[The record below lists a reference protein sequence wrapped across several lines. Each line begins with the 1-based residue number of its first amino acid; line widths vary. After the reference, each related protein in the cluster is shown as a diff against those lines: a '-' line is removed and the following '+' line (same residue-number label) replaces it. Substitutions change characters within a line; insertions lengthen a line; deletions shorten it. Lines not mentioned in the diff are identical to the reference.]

1 MKKLIAT
8 IAAISIALG
17 TIYAQDLAKVTEIYN
32 NGATALS
39 SGDKAGALKSFEQAL
54 SLATALGDEG
64 KEVVANC
71 ENAIPSINLSMAK
84 DLIKSA
90 DYDGAITKLNSTIEI
105 AKKYNAE
112 DVSVEASS
120 LIPQVL
126 LSKGDALRTNKQYAE
141 AAAVYKQI
149 LASDPNNGSVA
160 LRLGICLA
168 GAGDM
173 DNAKAAYE
181 TAAANG
187 QQEIANKQLAN
198 ICLREASNA
207 LKNKNY
213 SAAVA
218 AALKV
223 NEYGENPQAYQI
235 AGQASQ
241 LAGKNNDAIGF
252 FEKYLQ
258 IAPKSSNAGQI
269 AYTVG
274 VLYQQAKNNDKAKE
288 FYTKALSDPKFGASA
303 KKLIDA
309 LK

>member
-1 MKKLIAT
+1 
-8 IAAISIALG
+8 
-17 TIYAQDLAKVTEIYN
+17 
-32 NGATALS
+32 
-39 SGDKAGALKSFEQAL
+39 
-54 SLATALGDEG
+54 
-64 KEVVANC
+64 
-71 ENAIPSINLSMAK
+71 
-84 DLIKSA
+84 
-90 DYDGAITKLNSTIEI
+90 
-105 AKKYNAE
+105 
-112 DVSVEASS
+112 
-120 LIPQVL
+120 
-126 LSKGDALRTNKQYAE
+126 
-141 AAAVYKQI
+141 
-149 LASDPNNGSVA
+149 
-160 LRLGICLA
+160 
-168 GAGDM
+168 M